1 MVERHASP
9 SASARCLPRWGF
21 APGRSPSASGSED
34 MRQKAHR
41 PAGVPAEMGQIDRRR
56 RRRGCA
62 RRLPPRT
69 LAPANRL
76 DKTLSID
83 GPVGL
88 GANAGPPRPLPAKV
102 SNWRSAKKGRRS
114 SIFSSRHPPP
124 PANTIG
130 VRGSNSREILTF
142 WRFGGAIWR
151 EGGRWPKRRGAGVGY
166 LPLCQCRDTVGKV
179 VFELNIINH
188 KGL

>member
-1 MVERHASP
+1 MVERITFT
-9 SASARCLPRWGF
+9 SAPARFNGGGGTISLRLGLKGY
-21 APGRSPSASGSED
+21 AAEGGHSSRAT
-34 MRQKAHR
+34 
-41 PAGVPAEMGQIDRRR
+41 AEMGQIDRRR